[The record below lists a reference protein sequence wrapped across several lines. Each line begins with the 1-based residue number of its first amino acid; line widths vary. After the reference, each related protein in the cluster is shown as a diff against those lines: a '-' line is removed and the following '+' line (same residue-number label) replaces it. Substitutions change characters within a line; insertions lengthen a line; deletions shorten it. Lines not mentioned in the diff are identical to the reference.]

1 MTQVKL
7 EQRRTLAALKE
18 KEMISGEH
26 QKALLA
32 KSKLE
37 SLCRELQKHSKM
49 IKEEAMKRAQIEE
62 SKRKEVAD
70 SFQSTIDEVSNS
82 KWLTNEHHCPES
94 TNTFVGVCI

>member
-18 KEMISGEH
+18 KEMINGEH

-49 IKEEAMKRAQIEE
+49 IKEEAKMLIEE
-62 SKRKEVAD
+62 AKMLVEEAK
-70 SFQSTIDEVSNS
+70 I
-82 KWLTNEHHCPES
+82 L
-94 TNTFVGVCI
+94 